1 MTKLRHVE
9 NWAVIRLSDN
19 TPAVVTNT
27 EKRGFRMVRIG
38 RDHGRWVGKDEEVE
52 VVRYAAELAHLY
64 LDTLTITYH

>member
-27 EKRGFRMVRIG
+27 EKRGFRMVKIG
-38 RDHGRWVGKDEEVE
+38 RDHSRWVNKDDLVT
-52 VVRYAAELAHLY
+52 VVHYAAELAHQY
-64 LDTLTITYH
+64 LETLA